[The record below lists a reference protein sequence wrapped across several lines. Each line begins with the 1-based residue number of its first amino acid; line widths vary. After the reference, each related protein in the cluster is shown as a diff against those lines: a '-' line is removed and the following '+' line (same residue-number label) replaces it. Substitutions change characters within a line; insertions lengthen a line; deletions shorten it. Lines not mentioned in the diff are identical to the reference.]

1 MRIATLLLVATML
14 QAQAYAQ
21 QPRLVILIAVD
32 QLRSDRLTTEL
43 PGGLGDLARNGR
55 MFSNA
60 MLDHAATSTCPG
72 HAVMLT
78 GVNPSRNGI
87 GGNEYF
93 DRQSWQTRYC
103 VEDPEHRVI
112 GGTEGRSPK
121 RLQAT
126 TLGDWMKA
134 ADPTA
139 RVFTLAAKDRA
150 AITLGG
156 QYSDASFW
164 LDRETGQFTSSSYYL
179 ESLPGWLKSFNGGN
193 SNQPAWLQGLPGE
206 WTHPALGPRPDS
218 FEFESD
224 EFERISPHPLNSGD
238 LEDRVNQIYASPY
251 MDQVVTSL
259 AIELISQEGLG
270 EDDTTDL
277 LALSYAATDT
287 VGHLYGP
294 HSSESM
300 DALRRLGVEI
310 ERLLQALD
318 DHVGLDNVLIV
329 LTSDHGV
336 LPIPEDASSATASA
350 PACLAER
357 TNAIELIFS
366 LWWEVYW
373 SYTAPFTGPWNLV
386 NFAESQLYINHSL
399 ARELGT
405 TPEQIIADLE
415 GLLEAQPAIHAA
427 WTADELRQSTHE
439 HARLIRN
446 SLAPPNVGDLYL
458 QTAEGCLVGGD
469 TGTSHGSLYE
479 YDRHVPLVF
488 FGAGIS
494 PGVTSEPAATIDIA
508 PTLAPMINVPRPA
521 GLQGKRLVLSPL
533 ESQ

>member
-43 PGGLGDLARNGR
+43 PGGLGDLSRNGR

-60 MLDHAATSTCPG
+60 MLDHSATSTCPG

-103 VEDPEHRVI
+103 VEDPEHPVI

-251 MDQVVTSL
+251 IDQIVTSL

-300 DALRRLGVEI
+300 DTLRRLDVEI

-318 DHVGLDNVLIV
+318 DHVGLDNILIV

-427 WTADELRQSTHE
+427 WTADELRQSTNE